1 MAQDS
6 KWIWSGSWGAK
17 EDEVPTQVL
26 FRREIEIDRAVD
38 TADVKISADS
48 RYKLYVNGVL
58 AEAGPCKGD
67 GQIWFYDQVTIKP
80 YLREGNNVLAAA
92 VLRFPMHPSRGNQSM
107 VGTYFPGLFLE
118 EIGRASCRERVSA

>member
-38 TADVKISADS
+38 TADVKIF
-48 RYKLYVNGVL
+48 G
-58 AEAGPCKGD
+58 GF
-67 GQIWFYDQVTIKP
+67 QI
-80 YLREGNNVLAAA
+80 
-92 VLRFPMHPSRGNQSM
+92 
-107 VGTYFPGLFLE
+107 
-118 EIGRASCRERVSA
+118 